1 MPWRRPWLARRYCN
15 FGGAKADAADAE
27 GCLGRRRLHAAKFN
41 RLQIQSIWN
50 NNAITHHYSAPKR
63 HVDQSIVQHLDFDSI
78 AAQFNCINCFK
89 LVSNATNF
97 QAAAMDNWRCSRP
110 PVAQFSWI
118 NGFKLVSNATN
129 FQAAAMDNWRC
140 SRPPVAQFS
149 WINGFKLVSN
159 ATNFQVAAMNDWRCS
174 RPPAAQFRHWKRDSN
189 QIRFNSL
196 HWLGMQ
202 HWQTATSSIKVATA
216 PFQKHYESTSFHSQ
230 SHESCTNQTGK
241 FIISFV
247 QSIQSAQLE
256 K

>member
-1 MPWRRPWLARRYCN
+1 MCHQFLAKLDAPSMPWRRPWLARRYCN

-41 RLQIQSIWN
+41 RLQIQSISN
-50 NNAITHHYSAPKR
+50 NNAIIHHYSAPKR

-97 QAAAMDNWRCSRP
+97 QIAAMDNWRCSRP
-110 PVAQFSWI
+110 TAAQFSWI
-118 NGFKLVSNATN
+118 NSFKLVSNT
-129 FQAAAMDNWRC
+129 
-140 SRPPVAQFS
+140 
-149 WINGFKLVSN
+149 
-159 ATNFQVAAMNDWRCS
+159 TNFQVAAMNDWHCS

-202 HWQTATSSIKVATA
+202 HWHPATSSIKVATA